1 MKIKKNNLYIGI
13 ALVCMMMP
21 ASLKGSLFG
30 TLTTVLAL
38 LVCIITILQEFG
50 RVHMCPTMIF
60 VIGLTSLELIS
71 TIYNGGNAFVWIK
84 YIITYIAM
92 YFLIMGE
99 LAKNEND
106 FLNVGIFV
114 FEMYI
119 WIEIISIILG
129 KDFLGNYNQVYM
141 IFPCFS
147 VVVLLLK
154 NRTGKKKYIR
164 KFWTISICVILGC
177 FLSQIRYGT
186 YDLEAT
192 FLISAC
198 LLILYVVFSAF
209 FEKISM
215 KFCLISIFFL
225 NITLVVTQALLNN
238 RLVEYIIQNILHK
251 NLNLTGRTDLWK
263 MSVHTILQKPLLGY
277 GVSWDGLNIWGGKF
291 VPHNQFLYLACIGGL
306 LLIMCMVCWLAYI
319 ACESDRYSKKDIA
332 YRICQY
338 ALVAQLVLFL
348 TLSYSVEQFIPFLF
362 VVDVAS
368 FYVEREIRNSRTK
381 SNNEIYMLGRK

>member
-1 MKIKKNNLYIGI
+1 MKIKKSSLYIGI

-21 ASLKGSLFG
+21 ASLKGSSLG
-30 TLTTVLAL
+30 MLTTVLAL

-50 RVHMCPTMIF
+50 RVHMCPTMLF

-71 TIYNGGNAFVWIK
+71 TMSNGGNALVWIK

-99 LAKNEND
+99 LAKNENV

-119 WIEIISIILG
+119 WIEIISIIIG

-141 IFPCFS
+141 IYPCFS
-147 VVVLLLK
+147 ALVLLLR
-154 NRTGKKKYIR
+154 NRTNEKKYTK
-164 KFWTISICVILGC
+164 KFWIISIFVVLGC

-186 YDLEAT
+186 HDLEAT

-198 LLILYVVFSAF
+198 VLILYVVFSDL

-215 KFCLISIFFL
+215 KLWLISIFFL
-225 NITLVVTQALLNN
+225 NITLVVTQSLLNN
-238 RLVEYIIQNILHK
+238 GFVDYIIQNILHK

-263 MSVHTILQKPLLGY
+263 MSVYTILQKPLLGY
-277 GVSWDGLNIWGGKF
+277 GVSWGGLNIWGGKF
-291 VPHNQFLYLACIGGL
+291 VPHNQFLYLACMGGL
-306 LLIMCMVCWLAYI
+306 LLIICLIGWLAYI
-319 ACESDRYSKKDIA
+319 AWESDRYSKKDIS

-348 TLSYSVEQFIPFLF
+348 TLSYSLEQFIPFLF
-362 VVDVAS
+362 ILDVAS
-368 FYVEREIRNSRTK
+368 FYVERESRNSKTK
-381 SNNEIYMLGRK
+381 GNNEICMLGRK